1 MRRILLTTW
10 GSYGD
15 LFPYLAL
22 AIRLK
27 ALGHSPVLATCEFYR
42 DMVTAAG
49 IEFRPMSPDIDPNV
63 RALIARVMDAAH
75 GTEVIV
81 REMIGP
87 HVRDAFVQLRDAA
100 KDADLIVTHPVTFA
114 APLVARVMERRWL
127 SAVLAPSSM
136 FSLTDFPVF
145 PPFVGLGRLLRRTP
159 WSARLFMSLARRV
172 TAPWTKPV
180 GDFAK
185 ELGLRTVGD
194 PLYEGQFSPYG
205 TLALFSPVLG
215 PPQRDW
221 PPHAVATGFVFHQ
234 EGQNLD
240 ARLRAFLDAGAP
252 PIVFTLGS
260 SAAGAPGRFWDESLD
275 AVSRLKQ
282 RAVLLAGR
290 GEMASPGRL
299 VPDDVLVADYAPHA
313 PLFAR
318 ASVIVHHGGVGTT
331 AQALRAGK
339 PMLVVPHAHDQ
350 PDNAFR
356 VSRLGVARVLEAGRY
371 RARAV
376 AAHLSRLN
384 QDERYGASAV
394 EIGRVVASE
403 RGTERA
409 CEMILAACP

>member
-42 DMVTAAG
+42 EMVTAAG
-49 IEFRPMSPDIDPNV
+49 IEFRPMSPDIDPNDT
-63 RALIARVMDAAH
+63 ALIARVMDPAH

-81 REMIGP
+81 REMIAP
-87 HVRDAFVQLRDAA
+87 HVREAFAQLRDAA
-100 KDADLIVTHPVTFA
+100 QDAELILTHPVTFA
-114 APLVARVMERRWL
+114 APLVARAMNRRWL
-127 SAVLAPSSM
+127 SGVLAPASM
-136 FSLTDFPVF
+136 FSLTDFPIF
-145 PPFVGLGRLLRRTP
+145 PPLVGLLRLVRRST
-159 WSARLFMSLARRV
+159 WTASAFMTLGRRV
-172 TAPWTKPV
+172 TGPWVEPIT
-180 GDFAK
+180 DLAA
-185 ELGLRTVGD
+185 ELQIAGAGH
-194 PLYEGQFSPYG
+194 PLYEGQFSPHG

-234 EGQNLD
+234 DGQVLD
-240 ARLRAFLDAGAP
+240 ARLLEFLDAGAP

-260 SAAGAPGRFWDESLD
+260 SAVGAPGRFWDESVE

-282 RAVLLAGR
+282 RAVLLVGR
-290 GEMASPGRL
+290 GAVTPPARVGSAE
-299 VPDDVLVADYAPHA
+299 VLVTDYAPHA

-331 AQALRAGK
+331 AQALRAGR

-356 VSRLGVARVLEAGRY
+356 VSRLGVARVLDAGRY
-371 RARAV
+371 RASPVASHVGHLMDDESYRIRAAAIGRAV
-376 AAHLSRLN
+376 T
-384 QDERYGASAV
+384 
-394 EIGRVVASE
+394 SE
-403 RGTERA
+403 RGVDRA
-409 CEMILAACP
+409 CETILAACP